1 MHIFPENKT
10 IREMLKSQKQ
20 FTIPRFQ
27 REFVWD
33 AKQCETLLLDL
44 ITSMIIKDNKIEISQ
59 YFLGTMLFIENPHK
73 RQYEV
78 VDGQQRL
85 TAITI
90 LFSVIAQL
98 FKDVGQE
105 GLASLVFEY
114 IMTKDDDGNPVRIIR
129 TETSHPYF
137 ANYVQMLD
145 NRIEEKPGSSEEEK
159 LKNAY
164 DYFYSILKED
174 NIRGLFAKYIDTN
187 INEVSYLDII
197 KAIRDEMLECLIISI
212 TAQERQD
219 AYKLFEIL
227 NGKGKSLND
236 ADLIKNRLFEVLN
249 RVEPSD
255 FASDKW
261 REMKDNLSY
270 KDGFIETSV
279 FLRHY
284 WLSSRSTVTKT
295 NLFQSF
301 CRISHNEYNDFLLD
315 LVKNSKYY
323 NLTLEPD
330 LKYFENKRDFKT
342 IIQSLAWL
350 NEFSVIQPKIC
361 IMVLLDIY
369 ERKLIVQKNLTKAL
383 IFLQDFH
390 FVYTAIMKERPNRL
404 DSIYSKFAIKLR
416 KCNSKDE
423 VNNTIDD
430 FLYKELI
437 ELFPTLENFKLEFIK
452 LTYAKNNSRDNMKAK
467 FAINRLNSY
476 YSKSDVFEPDGSIE
490 HIVPETSNSNAT
502 NIGNLIL
509 LERRLNDEAANYDY
523 DEKIGIYKKSNYEWV
538 GEFIK
543 NNESFSVDEI
553 ESRNEKLA
561 EIYYQNFV
569 DKYKRNVISHII

>member
-1 MHIFPENKT
+1 
-10 IREMLKSQKQ
+10 
-20 FTIPRFQ
+20 
-27 REFVWD
+27 
-33 AKQCETLLLDL
+33 
-44 ITSMIIKDNKIEISQ
+44 
-59 YFLGTMLFIENPHK
+59 MLFIENPHK

-301 CRISHNEYNDFLLD
+301 CRISHNEYNDFLLE

-330 LKYFENKRDFKT
+330 LKYSSALKIAYT
-342 IIQSLAWL
+342 I
-350 NEFSVIQPKIC
+350 
-361 IMVLLDIY
+361 
-369 ERKLIVQKNLTKAL
+369 LISS
-383 IFLQDFH
+383 FL
-390 FVYTAIMKERPNRL
+390 
-404 DSIYSKFAIKLR
+404 
-416 KCNSKDE
+416 
-423 VNNTIDD
+423 
-430 FLYKELI
+430 
-437 ELFPTLENFKLEFIK
+437 
-452 LTYAKNNSRDNMKAK
+452 
-467 FAINRLNSY
+467 
-476 YSKSDVFEPDGSIE
+476 
-490 HIVPETSNSNAT
+490 
-502 NIGNLIL
+502 
-509 LERRLNDEAANYDY
+509 
-523 DEKIGIYKKSNYEWV
+523 
-538 GEFIK
+538 
-543 NNESFSVDEI
+543 
-553 ESRNEKLA
+553 
-561 EIYYQNFV
+561 
-569 DKYKRNVISHII
+569 